1 MLRNKK
7 RITVKCCQ
15 NLPTIE
21 TLLKQEPK
29 KGISLRDNERESVR
43 DRERRG
49 AIREKLRVR
58 ERESES
64 ERETAKERER

>member
-1 MLRNKK
+1 M
-7 RITVKCCQ
+7 
-15 NLPTIE
+15 
-21 TLLKQEPK
+21 KQEPK

-64 ERETAKERER
+64 ETAKERER